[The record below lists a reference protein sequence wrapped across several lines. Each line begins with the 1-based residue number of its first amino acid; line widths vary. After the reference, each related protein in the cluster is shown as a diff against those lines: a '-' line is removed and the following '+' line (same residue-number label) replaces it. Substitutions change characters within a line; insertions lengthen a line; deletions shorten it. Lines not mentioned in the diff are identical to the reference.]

1 MPKDYHE
8 YYGIEIDPNEMVI
21 FNWIEKPENDK
32 NSMTNMY
39 PDIDMSDDGK
49 MTMVL
54 HTIPKIY
61 ALPEP
66 DKEIATI
73 LIDRALTL
81 NAMGYYQAAV
91 EDCETVLKIY
101 DQLPNS
107 VTDRVR
113 TAYFL
118 LAESKFHEYL
128 RT

>member
-1 MPKDYHE
+1 
-8 YYGIEIDPNEMVI
+8 
-21 FNWIEKPENDK
+21 
-32 NSMTNMY
+32 
-39 PDIDMSDDGK
+39 
-49 MTMVL
+49 MVL

-66 DKEIATI
+66 DKEIAAI

-113 TAYFL
+113 TAYFFL
-118 LAESKFHEYL
+118 QSQNSMSI
-128 RT
+128 